1 MLFDAIE
8 EFVVTFTPNDF
19 AEEISAF
26 GKDGSFVFVRLV
38 LVLVLVIILSFS
50 VFPAEEEEEDEE
62 EDAFV
67 VEVIDANCGSLLLKP
82 RSSSSPLCINCTLF
96 AAAFEAPTSKN
107 TGLTPCTF
115 MVQLLGKS
123 CTASESLMTL

>member
-50 VFPAEEEEEDEE
+50 VFPRGGGGGGGGRRGRCFRRRGNRCKLR
-62 EDAFV
+62 FV
-67 VEVIDANCGSLLLKP
+67 IA
-82 RSSSSPLCINCTLF
+82 
-96 AAAFEAPTSKN
+96 
-107 TGLTPCTF
+107 
-115 MVQLLGKS
+115 
-123 CTASESLMTL
+123 